1 MHHVHILWK
10 YCKLADAKDPCKS
23 HDVSLSLPSKHDI
36 IEMIIWPKFQKD
48 VVMKRS
54 IIILD
59 DPQSYSGK
67 REVHFSG
74 SNSKAIPRQG
84 RSLHIGLEGKLNVWF
99 SSNFKM
105 GNFSLKWLFDPNF
118 KKMLSWKGASSYLM
132 IHRLIWAKG
141 KSICQ
146 GWIVRQYLGRADH
159 YILVLRVDQIFGI
172 LVSFDIEMVWLVKKS
187 KSTLRV
193 QALLKCQSLELRV
206 VLFHPETSKNYY

>member
-1 MHHVHILWK
+1 
-10 YCKLADAKDPCKS
+10 
-23 HDVSLSLPSKHDI
+23 
-36 IEMIIWPKFQKD
+36 
-48 VVMKRS
+48 MKRS

-67 REVHFSG
+67 REVHFLG
-74 SNSKAIPRQG
+74 SNSKAIPKQG
-84 RSLHIGLEGKLNVWF
+84 RSLHIGLEGRLNFWF
-99 SSNFKM
+99 SSNFRM
-105 GNFSLKWLFDPNF
+105 ENFSLKWLFDPNF

-172 LVSFDIEMVWLVKKS
+172 LVSFDIEMVWLVKQS
-187 KSTLRV
+187 KGTLKRYLNVKVWNSGLSCFTLRP
-193 QALLKCQSLELRV
+193 QR
-206 VLFHPETSKNYY
+206 TIT